1 MELLDIQ
8 GKIVSTLVN
17 KNLDSN
23 NYSIKLDSKLP
34 NGIYMLKAS
43 INESVTTKK
52 ISVNN

>member
-1 MELLDIQ
+1 MELLNIQ

-17 KNLDSN
+17 NKLDSN
-23 NYSIKLDSKLP
+23 NYSVKIDSKLP
-34 NGIYMLKAS
+34 NGIYMLKTS